1 MKRKEEGIKLK
12 ILNVVDKLIEVK
24 MQIDENDEKFP
35 EILAEKDKVFAKE
48 RKAEEIA
55 EKEVNL
61 LEQLCEEKRGSIQ
74 SLQEEN

>member
-1 MKRKEEGIKLK
+1 MSIV
-12 ILNVVDKLIEVK
+12 NC
-24 MQIDENDEKFP
+24 QIDENDEKFP
-35 EILAEKDKVFAKE
+35 EILAEKDKEFAKE

-61 LEQLCEEKRGSIQ
+61 LEKLCEEKRGSIQ